1 MEEDLRRTAVELAR
15 SNADLEQF
23 AYAAS
28 HDLQEPVRAVVM
40 CLQLFQAAYTGRLD
54 ARADELIRH
63 AVEDGV
69 HMRTLIDTLLA
80 YARVNTRGTPL
91 TPTDCT
97 IVLTQ
102 VLANFKVVLEES
114 GAVVTHAPL
123 PTGLADPTPLLPLFQ
138 NLLSNAIKLRT
149 AAPSTVHIRAEC
161 QEDAWRCWLLPPPTV
176 SQAGHAHDV
185 PLQAMLPLLSK
196 AQVGALFIALA
207 NPRHQHSY
215 KVFKH
220 YALPS

>member
-40 CLQLFQAAYTGRLD
+40 CLQLFQADYTGRLD

-63 AVEDGV
+63 AVEGGV

-102 VLANFKVVLEES
+102 VLANLKVVLEES
-114 GAVVTHAPL
+114 GAVVTHTPL
-123 PTGLADPTPLLPLFQ
+123 PTVLADPTQLLQLFQ
-138 NLLSNAIKLRT
+138 NLLSNAIKFSHCGAVHRPHQCRVPGGRLAVLALAT
-149 AAPSTVHIRAEC
+149 AYCVTGRSCP
-161 QEDAWRCWLLPPPTV
+161 RCAA
-176 SQAGHAHDV
+176 AGHA
-185 PLQAMLPLLSK
+185 A
-196 AQVGALFIALA
+196 AAL
-207 NPRHQHSY
+207 
-215 KVFKH
+215 
-220 YALPS
+220 